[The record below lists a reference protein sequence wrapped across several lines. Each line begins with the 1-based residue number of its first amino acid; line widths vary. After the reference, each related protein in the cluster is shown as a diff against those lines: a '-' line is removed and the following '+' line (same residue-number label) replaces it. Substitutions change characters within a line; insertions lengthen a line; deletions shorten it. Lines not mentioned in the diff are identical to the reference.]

1 MARFELRFK
10 RSANKDL
17 QAIPG
22 KDVKRILKR
31 IESLKVDPRGRGCI
45 KLTGNEY
52 YRVRVGN
59 YRVIYEI
66 RDAVLIVLVIKVAH
80 RRKAYD

>member
-17 QAIPG
+17 QAVPG

-31 IESLKVDPRGRGCI
+31 IETLKTDPRGRGCI
-45 KLTGNEY
+45 KLTGKEY
-52 YRVRVGN
+52 YRMRVGN
-59 YRVIYEI
+59 FRIIYEI
-66 RDAVLIVLVIKVAH
+66 RDAVLIVLIISVEH
-80 RRKAYD
+80 RSKAY